1 MHRYGWGLFCA
12 VLACTYGLPRARAA
26 EQTPAVNTS
35 AVKTTAPVA
44 ASVSKYHTDITGAPG
59 NEVFDLLKKTSQ
71 LLVLKDKPPAT
82 IAALRRR
89 VAGDEQRFR
98 EVLES
103 QGYYDGQL
111 ESTLTLDG
119 ETVAIK
125 IAITPG
131 QRFTVAA
138 MALRIDREV
147 PASQVL
153 HDRSFEPP
161 LTALIGK
168 PARADAVIRA
178 EDDAIAALRNHGFPF
193 AARGDRE
200 IAVDHDAHEIRVVLP
215 VTLGP
220 RAVFGEVHFAG
231 LTKIKDGYMK
241 RSVPWISGTLF
252 DFRRLEELRQYFVDS
267 GLFASVKVEPADT
280 KDMADDAPLDVNVVV
295 VEGAHRSI
303 TLGANY
309 ARDAGFGGTAGWTHR
324 NLFGAGEKLDLKL
337 DGTQLEQAASAA
349 FAKPNF
355 LRRNQTLNLTLGV
368 KHSDTVAFEGWSGSA
383 SAGLERKLGTDWIA
397 GAGVSLDVSDL
408 TQNGVSNRSYLV
420 GLPVT
425 VVRAPLIATRSII
438 DSFVDQ
444 TEGWRLNATA
454 TPYAGE
460 YQGAATFL
468 RTEVEGDVYFPLDGR
483 QWRVLAARLKVGT
496 IVGADNGHIPP
507 DKRFYAGGG
516 GSVRGFGYQLVSP
529 RDADGTPLGGRGLLE
544 SSLEMR
550 IRISDT
556 IGVVPFVDAG
566 AVSPTSLPGRD
577 ARIAVGAGI
586 GARYYTGVGPL
597 RVDFAMPVNP
607 RGGIDKGF
615 QFYLSF
621 GQAF

>member
-1 MHRYGWGLFCA
+1 MRGYGWGFFCA
-12 VLACTYGLPRARAA
+12 VVAWAHHMPHARAA
-26 EQTPAVNTS
+26 EPAPASAVNTP

-44 ASVSKYHTDITGAPG
+44 ATVTKYRTDIAGAPG
-59 NEVFDLLKKTSQ
+59 KAVLDLLKKTSQ

-119 ETVAIK
+119 ETVTIK

-131 QRFTVAA
+131 ERF
-138 MALRIDREV
+138 ALAGMELRLDRDV

-153 HDRSFEPP
+153 LNQTYAPP
-161 LTALIGK
+161 LKVLIGK
-168 PARADAVIRA
+168 PARADDVIKA
-178 EDDAIAALRNHGFPF
+178 EDDAIATLRNHGFPF
-193 AARGDRE
+193 AMRGDRE
-200 IAVDHDAHEIRVVLP
+200 TAVNHEAHEVRVVLP

-220 RAVFGEVHFAG
+220 RTVFGEVHFAG
-231 LTKIKDGYMK
+231 LTKIEDGYMK

-252 DFRRLEELRQYFVDS
+252 DFSRLEELRQYFVDS

-280 KDMADDAPLDVNVVV
+280 RDMADDAPLDINVVV

-324 NLFGAGEKLDLKL
+324 NLFGGGEKLDLKL
-337 DGTQLEQAASAA
+337 DGTQLEQTGGAT

-355 LRRNQTLNLTLGV
+355 LRRNQTLKLSAGV
-368 KHSDTVAFEGWSGSA
+368 KHSDTDAFEGWSGTST
-383 SAGLERKLGTDWIA
+383 AGLERKLGTDWIV
-397 GAGVSLDVSDL
+397 GGGVSLDVSDL
-408 TQNGVSNRSYLV
+408 TQNGVSNRSYLA

-425 VVRAPLIATRSII
+425 VVRAPLIATRSVS
-438 DSFVDQ
+438 DYFVDQ
-444 TEGWRLNATA
+444 TAGWRLNASA
-454 TPYAGE
+454 TPYTGE
-460 YQGAATFL
+460 YQGASTFL
-468 RTEVEGDVYFPLDGR
+468 RTDVEGDVYFPLDNR

-496 IVGADNGHIPP
+496 IVGAGNVPP

-529 RDADGTPLGGRGLLE
+529 LAADGTPIGGRGLLE

-550 IRISDT
+550 IRLTDT

-566 AVSPTSLPGRD
+566 SVSPTSLPGRD